1 MELMI
6 VLMLSGLAVAIA
18 SPSISGAF
26 RRTGLRTAMDQ
37 FMSTHNLTRSIAVR
51 HGRMAELHI
60 DASAGRF
67 WIEVDTGTTSV
78 VKDTVG
84 VMKDVSTND
93 VSITSD
99 RAILCFDSR
108 GLPTTRGACDAAD
121 ATLIFTSGSK
131 VDTLTVTALGRV
143 LR

>member
-1 MELMI
+1 
-6 VLMLSGLAVAIA
+6 
-18 SPSISGAF
+18 
-26 RRTGLRTAMDQ
+26 
-37 FMSTHNLTRSIAVR
+37 MSTHNLTRSIAVR
-51 HGRMAELHI
+51 HGRTAELHI

-67 WIEVDTGTTSV
+67 WVEVDTGTTSV

-84 VMKDVSTND
+84 VIKDLSTND

-121 ATLIFTSGSK
+121 ATLILTSGSR
-131 VDTLTVTALGRV
+131 VDTLSITALGRV